1 MGLQGTRKMTEE
13 RSMKATKH
21 KETTSSFVSP
31 SFKVPESG
39 RIFEAIITYTVP
51 APSKAPDYGNFDTG

>member
-1 MGLQGTRKMTEE
+1 MTEE